1 MRKTMMG
8 FASVAL
14 MLGAAPA
21 WVGATNPDA
30 ATAEEVIAKVHEA
43 AKYLHDKGQAGF
55 PDFNNNARWVWK
67 DSYVF
72 VYSCRDNKMVS
83 HPLRPD
89 LVGKPILQMED
100 DKGNLLF
107 QKLCDASNKPNGGW
121 VEYWWPKPGEAKASR
136 KISYTRSTEV
146 SFQPDVRVGAGI
158 YDDAMSVEELNK
170 LAQQASA
177 PKKDVP

>member
-1 MRKTMMG
+1 MLG

-21 WVGATNPDA
+21 WVEATNPDA
-30 ATAEEVIAKVHEA
+30 ATVEEVVAKVHEA
-43 AKYLHDKGQAGF
+43 AKYLYGKGQAGF

-72 VYSCRDNKMVS
+72 VYSCRENKMVA

-89 LVGKPILQMED
+89 LIGKPILQMED
-100 DKGNLLF
+100 DKGNQLF
-107 QKLCDASNKPNGGW
+107 QKLCESSNKPNGGW
-121 VEYWWPKPGEAKASR
+121 VEYWWLKPGEAKASH
-136 KISYTRSTEV
+136 KISYTRSAEV
-146 SFQPDVRVGAGI
+146 SFQPDVRVGAGV
-158 YDDAMSVEELNK
+158 YDDAMSVEALNK
-170 LAQQASA
+170 LAQQASV